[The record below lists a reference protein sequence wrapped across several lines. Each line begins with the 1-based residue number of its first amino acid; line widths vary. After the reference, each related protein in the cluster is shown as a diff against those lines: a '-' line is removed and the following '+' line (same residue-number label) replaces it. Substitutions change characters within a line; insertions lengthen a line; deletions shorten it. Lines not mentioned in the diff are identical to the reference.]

1 MKRFFVMT
9 LLILSLVAPGFAQR
23 RAVFPQFASG
33 GGWSSEY
40 FFANQ
45 GISIVSGIRVD
56 FFDNNGTPLS
66 VDSNLGKASGY
77 TFDLDAGATEVIKV
91 TPGSDL
97 VTGYA
102 LVTYPSFYSPVRGS
116 QLFRYE
122 SGGIVSTKVGVPQQ
136 EQGEHFS
143 FPVEVN
149 SAQGILTSLAVVNPA
164 AYNNTSETLIASLIN
179 PDGSIR
185 AAATVPLKS
194 GEHFAAYLHEAGM
207 FPGLGNFMGSISI
220 SSPLGVGVQA
230 FRQDLQA
237 FGGITSDGGPIMG
250 PFALSGTAIEEEEPN
265 DYDLSAQ
272 FIRGSQIVKGKI
284 GVPGDVDIF
293 YFNGKKDHIISI
305 ICDTQG
311 TDSSL
316 DPVLGV
322 FDRNHQQVG
331 YLAYNDQNGLA
342 PGLYP
347 QGDSFIRMQLPADG
361 IYYVMVFDFYESGG
375 PGYAYTLHLNLP

>member
-1 MKRFFVMT
+1 MKGFCRIT
-9 LLILSLVAPGFAQR
+9 LLVVSLAAPGFAQR
-23 RAVFPQFASG
+23 GAVFPQFVSG

-45 GISIVSGIRVD
+45 DISAVSGIKID
-56 FFDNNGTPLS
+56 FFDNNGAPLS
-66 VDSNLGKASGY
+66 IESNLGKGSSY
-77 TFDLDAGATEVIKV
+77 TFDLSVGATQVIKV
-91 TPGSDL
+91 TRGSEL

-102 LVTYPSFYSPVRGS
+102 MVTYPSFYSPVRGS
-116 QLFRYE
+116 QLFRFE
-122 SGGIVSTKVGVPQQ
+122 SEGVVTTKVGVPQQ
-136 EQGEHFS
+136 EQGENFS
-143 FPVEVN
+143 FPVEIN
-149 SAQGILTSLAVVNPA
+149 SAKGILTSLAVVNPA
-164 AYNNTSETLIASLIN
+164 AYNNSSETLIASLIN
-179 PDGSIR
+179 PDGSIH
-185 AAATVPLKS
+185 ATATIPMQS

-207 FPGLGNFMGSISI
+207 FPGLDNFTGSISI

-250 PFALSGTAIEEEEPN
+250 PFALTGTAIEEEEPN

-284 GVPGDVDIF
+284 GTPGDVDIF
-293 YFNGKKDHIISI
+293 YFNGKKGHIISI
-305 ICDTQG
+305 LCDTQG

-316 DPVLGV
+316 DSVLGV
-322 FDRNHQQVG
+322 FDKNHQQVG

-347 QGDSFIRMQLPADG
+347 QSDSFVQMQLPADG
-361 IYYVMVFDFYESGG
+361 IYYVMVFDFYEKGG
-375 PGYAYTLHLNLP
+375 PGYTYALHLNLP